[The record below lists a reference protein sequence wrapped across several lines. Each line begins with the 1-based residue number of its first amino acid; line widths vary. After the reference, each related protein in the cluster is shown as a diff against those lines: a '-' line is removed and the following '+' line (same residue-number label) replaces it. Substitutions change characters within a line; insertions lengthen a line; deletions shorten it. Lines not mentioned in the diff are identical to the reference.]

1 MTDTVSLVVMKSI
14 VPILVILASLWPVSG
29 QCQTTSTRPTVTIST
44 TLVTRVKHRPVL
56 HPATT
61 NHQAT
66 VSTTSTSAV
75 IMATTRPPK
84 SRPQTSSVKET
95 ATLQAALD
103 RNGFGVGLI
112 DGQAGS
118 RTTQALHDYAQ
129 STGMTIQE
137 ARKDLLS
144 DTEPVTGTYTITGG
158 DLGKVGTAPT
168 DWEEA
173 AKVPAMAC
181 GSLDEVLLE
190 QFHVSLIFLR
200 RLNPAI
206 TNWGTV
212 VAGTRVVVP
221 NSRADDWSVD
231 AARLEVDCSAYRIRA
246 YDTNNDLI
254 ASFPCSIAKKL
265 NKVPAG
271 DLTLVAFAPRPN
283 YTFDP
288 DNFPESARAREIG
301 RKLIIPPGPRN
312 PVGVYWLSLNA
323 PGFGIHG
330 TPHPET
336 IGRRESHGCFR
347 LTNWDISTLAGM
359 VAAGTPVRV
368 MNVPAE
374 E

>member
-1 MTDTVSLVVMKSI
+1 MVMKTI

-29 QCQTTSTRPTVTIST
+29 QGQTASTLPTIKIST
-44 TLVTRVKHRPVL
+44 TLVTRVKHRPVPY
-56 HPATT
+56 PATT

-66 VSTTSTSAV
+66 VSITSTSTLV
-75 IMATTRPPK
+75 MATTRPPK
-84 SRPQTSSVKET
+84 SGLKAPSVKET

-129 STGMTIQE
+129 SMGMTVTE
-137 ARKDLLS
+137 ARKDLMS
-144 DTEPVTGTYTITGG
+144 DTEPATGTYTITDG

-181 GSLDEVLLE
+181 SSLDEVLLE
-190 QFHVSLIFLR
+190 QFHVSLLFLR

-206 TNWGTV
+206 TNWGGV
-212 VAGTRVVVP
+212 IAGTRVVVP
-221 NSRADDWSVD
+221 NSRADDWRMD

-271 DLTLVAFAPRPN
+271 DLTLIAFAPRPN

-288 DNFPESARAREIG
+288 DNFPESAHAREIG

-323 PGFGIHG
+323 PGFGMHG

-347 LTNWDISTLAGM
+347 LTNWDITTLASM

-368 MNVPAE
+368 MNVPVE